1 MILSFNFDDMSGRKI
16 KVCLVD
22 DHKLLRKGMVELI
35 DGFPGYQVIGECNNG
50 REFLTLLKSM
60 ERPDIALLDINMPEM
75 DGYETA
81 IRLGQEYPGIRVIA
95 LSMNDDEKSIIRM
108 IKAGARGYVLKD
120 AEPAELRKAF
130 DDVVNKGY
138 YYSDLVSG
146 VLVHSLHYNE
156 TGNQKKVNINDR
168 EKEFLKFA
176 CTELTYR
183 EIADRMC
190 LAPRTID
197 GYREALFEKLNVK
210 SRVGLVMYAIRNGLV
225 QIE

>member
-1 MILSFNFDDMSGRKI
+1 MSGRKI
-16 KVCLVD
+16 NVCLVD

-35 DGFPGYQVIGECNNG
+35 DGFTGYQVIGECNNG
-50 REFLTLLKSM
+50 KEFMTLLKSM

-81 IRLGQEYPGIRVIA
+81 IFLSKDYPEIKVIA
-95 LSMNDDEKSIIRM
+95 LSMYDDEKSIIRM

-120 AEPAELRKAF
+120 ADPTELRKAF
-130 DDVVNKGY
+130 DDVVSKGY

-146 VLVHSLHYNE
+146 VLVQSLHYDDA
-156 TGNQKKVNINDR
+156 GNQKKININDR
-168 EKEFLKFA
+168 EAEFLKFA
-176 CTELTYR
+176 CTELTYK

-225 QIE
+225 KME

>member
-1 MILSFNFDDMSGRKI
+1 MSGRKI
-16 KVCLVD
+16 NVCLVD

-35 DGFPGYQVIGECNNG
+35 DGFSGYQVIGECNNG
-50 REFLTLLKSM
+50 KEFMALLKSI
-60 ERPDIALLDINMPEM
+60 ESPDIVLLDINMPEM

-81 IRLGQEYPGIRVIA
+81 TWLNQEHPLVKVIA
-95 LSMNDDEKSIIRM
+95 LSMYDDEKSIIKM

-120 AEPAELRKAF
+120 AEPTELRKAF
-130 DDVVNKGY
+130 DDVVGKGY

-146 VLVHSLHYNE
+146 ALVQSLHYDDA
-156 TGNQKKVNINDR
+156 GNQKKININDR
-168 EKEFLKFA
+168 ETEFLKLA
-176 CTELTYR
+176 CTELTYK

-210 SRVGLVMYAIRNGLV
+210 SRVGLVMYAIRNGFV
-225 QIE
+225 KVD

>member
-1 MILSFNFDDMSGRKI
+1 MTARKI
-16 KVCLVD
+16 NVCLVD

-35 DGFPGYQVIGECNNG
+35 DGFQGYHVTGEYNNG
-50 REFLTLLKSM
+50 KELVAMIKSIDV
-60 ERPDIALLDINMPEM
+60 PDIVLLDINMPEM

-81 IRLGQEYPGIRVIA
+81 SWLHQEYPQVRIIA
-95 LSMNDDEKSIIRM
+95 LSMYDDEKSVIRM

-120 AEPAELRKAF
+120 ADPVELRKAF
-130 DDVVNKGY
+130 DDVMSKGY

-146 VLVHSLHYNE
+146 VLIHSLHSDSE
-156 TGNQKKVNINDR
+156 ASPKKVNINER
-168 EKEFLKFA
+168 EIEFLKLA
-176 CTELTYR
+176 CTELTYK

-210 SRVGLVMYAIRNGLV
+210 SRVGLVMHAIRNGIV
-225 QIE
+225 KME

>member
-1 MILSFNFDDMSGRKI
+1 
-16 KVCLVD
+16 
-22 DHKLLRKGMVELI
+22 MVELI
-35 DGFPGYQVIGECNNG
+35 DGFTGYHVTGECNNG
-50 REFLTLLKSM
+50 KEFMTLLKSM

-81 IRLGQEYPGIRVIA
+81 TRLSQDYPEIKVIA
-95 LSMNDDEKSIIRM
+95 LSMYDDEKSIIRM

-120 AEPAELRKAF
+120 ADPTELRKAF
-130 DDVVNKGY
+130 DDVVSKGY

-146 VLVHSLHYNE
+146 VLVQSLHDDP
-156 TGNQKKVNINDR
+156 GPQKKININDR
-168 EKEFLKFA
+168 ETEFLTFA
-176 CTELTYR
+176 CTELTYK

-225 QIE
+225 KME

>member
-1 MILSFNFDDMSGRKI
+1 MSGRKI

-50 REFLTLLKSM
+50 KEFLTLLKSM
-60 ERPDIALLDINMPEM
+60 ECPDIALLDLNMPEM

-81 IRLGQEYPGIRVIA
+81 IRLSQEYPGIMVIA

-120 AEPAELRKAF
+120 ADPTELRKAF
-130 DDVVNKGY
+130 DDVVSKGY

-146 VLVHSLHYNE
+146 VLVQSLHYDDP
-156 TGNQKKVNINDR
+156 GKQKKLNINDR
-168 EKEFLKFA
+168 ETAFLKFA
-176 CTELTYR
+176 CTELTYK

-225 QIE
+225 KME

>member
-1 MILSFNFDDMSGRKI
+1 
-16 KVCLVD
+16 VD

-35 DGFPGYQVIGECNNG
+35 DGFTGYHVTGECNNG
-50 REFLTLLKSM
+50 KEFMTLLKSM

-81 IRLGQEYPGIRVIA
+81 TRLSQDYPEIKVIA
-95 LSMNDDEKSIIRM
+95 LSMYDDEKSIIRM

-120 AEPAELRKAF
+120 ADPTELRKAF
-130 DDVVNKGY
+130 DDVVSKGY

-146 VLVHSLHYNE
+146 VLVQSLHDDP
-156 TGNQKKVNINDR
+156 GPQKKININDR
-168 EKEFLKFA
+168 ETEFLTFA
-176 CTELTYR
+176 CTELTYK

-225 QIE
+225 KME

>member
-146 VLVHSLHYNE
+146 VLVHSLHYNDP
-156 TGNQKKVNINDR
+156 GNQKKVNINDR
-168 EKEFLKFA
+168 ETEFLKFA

>member
-1 MILSFNFDDMSGRKI
+1 MRVLIADDIQETRRNTRLMLATI
-16 KVCLVD
+16 D
-22 DHKLLRKGMVELI
+22 DLEVVAI
-35 DGFPGYQVIGECNNG
+35 ASNG
-50 REFLTLLKSM
+50 LQAVQLAKEHH
-60 ERPDIALLDINMPEM
+60 PDIVFLDINMPEM

-81 IRLGQEYPGIRVIA
+81 IFLSQDYPEIKVIA
-95 LSMNDDEKSIIRM
+95 LSMYDDEKSIIRM

-120 AEPAELRKAF
+120 AEPTELRKAF
-130 DDVVNKGY
+130 DDVVSKGY

-146 VLVHSLHYNE
+146 VLVHSLHYDE
-156 TGNQKKVNINDR
+156 PGNQKKVNINDR
-168 EKEFLKFA
+168 ETEFLKFA
-176 CTELTYR
+176 CTELTYK

-225 QIE
+225 NME

>member
-1 MILSFNFDDMSGRKI
+1 MSGRKI
-16 KVCLVD
+16 NVCLVD

-50 REFLTLLKSM
+50 KEFLTLLKSM
-60 ERPDIALLDINMPEM
+60 ECPDIALLDLNMPEM

-81 IRLGQEYPGIRVIA
+81 IRLSQEYPGIMVIA

-120 AEPAELRKAF
+120 ADPTELRKAF
-130 DDVVNKGY
+130 DDVVSKGY

-146 VLVHSLHYNE
+146 VLVQSLHYDDP
-156 TGNQKKVNINDR
+156 GKQKKLNINDR
-168 EKEFLKFA
+168 ETAFLKFA
-176 CTELTYR
+176 CTELTYK

-225 QIE
+225 KME

>member
-1 MILSFNFDDMSGRKI
+1 
-16 KVCLVD
+16 
-22 DHKLLRKGMVELI
+22 MVELI
-35 DGFPGYQVIGECNNG
+35 DGFAGYQVIGECNNG
-50 REFLTLLKSM
+50 KEFMTLLKSM

-81 IRLGQEYPGIRVIA
+81 IRLSQEYPEIKVIA
-95 LSMNDDEKSIIRM
+95 LSMYDDEKSIIRM

-120 AEPAELRKAF
+120 ADPTELRKAF
-130 DDVVNKGY
+130 DDVISKGY

-146 VLVHSLHYNE
+146 VLVHSLHYDE
-156 TGNQKKVNINDR
+156 PGNQKKVNINDR
-168 EKEFLKFA
+168 ETEFLKFA
-176 CTELTYR
+176 CTELTYK

-197 GYREALFEKLNVK
+197 GYRETLFEKLNVK